1 MIEFIPYFA
10 GFITLM
16 FGVSFSYTITDGWN
30 LKGDKSKQQKTNEQL
45 NNNITS

>member
-16 FGVSFSYTITDGWN
+16 FGVSFSYVITDGWN
-30 LKGDKSKQQKTNEQL
+30 LKGDKRNKKSIERNPSLQK
-45 NNNITS
+45 